1 MQEQNS
7 FGKLKKF
14 ENRKDNNFLL
24 GFPVSEKRRERNMR
38 NGCLDWEKKL
48 FIGVLLLGCF
58 CVWFSDDCLQSP
70 EIMLG
75 NKVKK
80 KIFGFAREMCVL

>member
-24 GFPVSEKRRERNMR
+24 GFPVSEKRKEHAQR
-38 NGCLDWEKKL
+38 
-48 FIGVLLLGCF
+48 LLGLGKKAF
-58 CVWFSDDCLQSP
+58 YRGATVRVFLCL
-70 EIMLG
+70 
-75 NKVKK
+75 
-80 KIFGFAREMCVL
+80 IFRRLSSKS

>member
-24 GFPVSEKRRERNMR
+24 GFPVSEKREI
-38 NGCLDWEKKL
+38 GTCATVAWIGKK
-48 FIGVLLLGCF
+48 CF
-58 CVWFSDDCLQSP
+58 LSWCYC
-70 EIMLG
+70 
-75 NKVKK
+75 
-80 KIFGFAREMCVL
+80 